1 MQART
6 RLSTAA
12 LAAALALSAC
22 GGDTSTPAAAKSDSA
37 HAPATAPAVAPPVVR
52 VSLGANTEPSGRVI
66 EIHMVTDELG
76 NRFEPDTVRARQ
88 HDVLKFVLMTGVH
101 NVNFPADRN
110 TGVQGLPS
118 PSELLQA
125 PGQAREYVVGLNA
138 GSYVFQCDPHAA
150 LGMAGTLIVE

>member
-22 GGDTSTPAAAKSDSA
+22 GGDTSTPGAARSDSA
-37 HAPATAPAVAPPVVR
+37 HPPAATPVVAPPAAR
-52 VSLGANTEPSGRVI
+52 VALGANTEPSGRVI
-66 EIHMVTDELG
+66 EIQMVTDELG
-76 NRFEPDTVRARQ
+76 NRFEPDTVHVRQ
-88 HDVLKFVLMTGVH
+88 HDVLKFVLATGVH
-101 NVNFPADRN
+101 NVRFSVDKNV
-110 TGVQGLPS
+110 GVQGLPAA
-118 PSELLQA
+118 SELLQA
-125 PGQAREYVVGLNA
+125 SGQAREYVVGLNA

>member
-22 GGDTSTPAAAKSDSA
+22 GSETSAAAVAKGDSA
-37 HAPATAPAVAPPVVR
+37 HPRAAAPAVAPPAGR
-52 VSLGANTEPSGRVI
+52 MALGRSTEPSGRVI
-66 EIHMVTDELG
+66 EIQMVTDELG
-76 NRFEPDTVRARQ
+76 NRFEPDTVRARE
-88 HDVLKFVLMTGVH
+88 HDVLKFVLVTGVH
-101 NVNFPADRN
+101 NVSFPADRN
-110 TGVQGLPS
+110 AGVQGLPG
-118 PSELLQA
+118 PSELLQG

-138 GSYVFQCDPHAA
+138 GSYFFQCDPHAA